1 MKMNRRGLIE
11 GLGLLALAP
20 ILSRAQPT
28 ASAPAEKIVL
38 RTDFPPVPIHAGLF
52 LAQVKG
58 WWKEAGID
66 MEIQD
71 GRGSTNTIQLVGA
84 GQIDVAYVSLG
95 PIMPAREA
103 GMKIKS
109 FAAVT
114 HKSDLGLV
122 YDPRKG
128 IRTMKDL
135 QGKTLLCFTGSTWTP
150 FIEPFLKSAGLDPK
164 TVTILNIDV
173 NAMWTSYQAGQGD
186 GVLSIPPFGMA
197 LVEANRP
204 SRAFLAADYGVPLLG
219 YGLVAREETIA
230 ARAPVLAKVAQ
241 VVARAWNYIYEG
253 HEEEAVEAI
262 PKARPDVKLNPDVT
276 RKALKFYKEY
286 FYTPE
291 STGKPL
297 WLQQEREWSDA
308 LKTQE
313 SAGLIKAGHRIDEFY
328 TNDVVKN
335 LK

>member
-1 MKMNRRGLIE
+1 MKRRQLIQ
-11 GLGLLALAP
+11 GLGLMTLAP
-20 ILSRAQPT
+20 MLSRAQPT
-28 ASAPAEKIVL
+28 AVAKPLEKIVL

-66 MEIQD
+66 MELQD

-114 HKSDLGLV
+114 HLSDLGLI
-122 YDPRKG
+122 YDPKR
-128 IRTMKDL
+128 ISAMKDL
-135 QGKTLLCFTGSTWTP
+135 PGKTLLCFTGSTWTP
-150 FIEPFLKSAGLDPK
+150 FIEPFLKSAGVDPK
-164 TVTILNIDV
+164 SVTILNIDV

-197 LVEANRP
+197 LVETNRP
-204 SRAFLAADYGVPLLG
+204 SKAFLAADYGVPLLG
-219 YGLVAREETIA
+219 YGLVSREETIA
-230 ARAPVLAKVAQ
+230 SRPAVLARVAE
-241 VVARAWNYIYEG
+241 VTARAWNYIYDG

-262 PKARPDVKLNPDVT
+262 PKARPEVKLNPNVT
-276 RKALKFYKEY
+276 RNALRFYKDY

-291 STGKPL
+291 SRDKPL
-297 WLQQEREWSDA
+297 WVQHEKEWSDA
-308 LKTQE
+308 LKTQQ
-313 SAGLIKAGHRIDEFY
+313 SAGLVKAGHRIDEFY
-328 TNDVVKN
+328 TNDVVRN

>member
-1 MKMNRRGLIE
+1 MKRRQLIQ
-11 GLGLLALAP
+11 GLGLMTLAP
-20 ILSRAQPT
+20 MLARAQPT
-28 ASAPAEKIVL
+28 AVAKPLEKVVL

-58 WWKEAGID
+58 WWKDAGID

-84 GQIDVAYVSLG
+84 GQIDIAYVSLG

-114 HKSDLGLV
+114 HLSDLGLV
-122 YDPRKG
+122 YDPKR
-128 IRTMKDL
+128 ISTMKDL
-135 QGKTLLCFTGSTWTP
+135 PGKTLLCFTGSTWTP
-150 FIEPFLKSAGLDPK
+150 FIESFLKSAGVDPRS
-164 TVTILNIDV
+164 VTILNIDV

-204 SRAFLAADYGVPLLG
+204 SKAFLAADYGVPLLG

-230 ARAPVLAKVAQ
+230 SRPAVLARVAE
-241 VVARAWNYIYEG
+241 VTARAWNYIYDG

-262 PKARPDVKLNPDVT
+262 PRARPEVKLNPTVT
-276 RKALKFYKEY
+276 RNSLKFYKDY
-286 FYTPE
+286 FYTAE
-291 STGKPL
+291 SRGKPL
-297 WLQQEREWSDA
+297 WVQHEKEWTDA
-308 LKTQE
+308 LKTQQ
-313 SAGLIKAGHRIDEFY
+313 SVGLVKAGHRIDEFY
-328 TNDVVKN
+328 TSDVVRN